1 MGSGDAPV
9 SGAVKDLIAPGIGVK
24 KRSLLERISGL
35 SPWRFVLVMS
45 ILKILSHFFQLLI
58 LLLLVAHYHALAKTM
73 HVAALEHRS
82 GLAVLFVYAVL
93 VGPWVETVVGQGVP
107 MAYTF
112 SRSKP
117 TRYAPY
123 LIVATVWFS
132 YLHARG
138 NQGSEFWLMMLLTP
152 A

>member
-1 MGSGDAPV
+1 M
-9 SGAVKDLIAPGIGVK
+9 SGAVKDLIAPGIDVK
-24 KRSLLERISGL
+24 KPSLLERISRL
-35 SPWRFVLVMS
+35 PPWRFVLVMA
-45 ILKILSHFFQLLI
+45 IFKILSHFFHLLI
-58 LLLLVAHYHALAKTM
+58 LLFLVAHYPALAKTA
-73 HVAALEHRS
+73 HFAASEHRL

-93 VGPWVETVVGQGVP
+93 VGPWVETVVGQGLP

-117 TRYAPY
+117 TRSAPY
-123 LIVATVWFS
+123 LILATVWFS

-152 A
+152 S